1 MLRTAALGHKQPLTI
16 LAAERLLTAKS
27 SLSRRLSKDALAATY
42 PAVLRGANRFVVA
55 PICLAAQE
63 PHAGLDEQ
71 AAELFDRATA
81 VVDRSSGRRHRALVG
96 DVVLTVGV
104 DITAGGFS

>member
-1 MLRTAALGHKQPLTI
+1 MNVCFHPEQSFSSHDFHEIEG
-16 LAAERLLTAKS
+16 RLSAKS

-63 PHAGLDEQ
+63 PRAGTSQSRTSSTVAL
-71 AAELFDRATA
+71 TSA
-81 VVDRSSGRRHRALVG
+81 VSIRH
-96 DVVLTVGV
+96 
-104 DITAGGFS
+104 